1 MRALFSPLFA
11 LALALPAFLLTN
23 HSFRP
28 FEARFHLDT
37 ADASYVFDLP
47 SREPLF
53 LEYVINLR
61 SSDRDRPKITV
72 ELNGRPAATIAAPS
86 LYASHQDKILLSL
99 EPVHAGRNELRIT
112 LDGRTPATFDPSGR
126 MPATFDLDARLHN
139 YSGIA
144 PDFPRLAVVA
154 DETVA
159 NAHAARPLWLSA
171 LTFVAFYAGSM
182 VVLALMAR
190 ATGTSRRSTGSRVVA
205 LASPSIVLWAA
216 LAYSLATPLHIWL
229 SLPALGVAVI
239 VGAGAGL
246 VALWVAGH
254 RAGVLRFAAVTA
266 VSLVAL
272 EIALR
277 LFNLVSPS
285 FVFYSDAYSRYRG
298 KPGAPIY
305 DSHFNSRGFNDVERS
320 IIRPPTV
327 TRRIVAI
334 GDSFAVGVVPYRA
347 NYLTLLQSELAS
359 DGSTEVVNMGVA
371 GTEPRDYLGILVNEG
386 LAFKPDLVLVGFFVG
401 NDFETPRPKLYEHSY
416 VATLANALW
425 KVTRNQAPAAAEA
438 GSAATYNDAEPSL
451 SRDRFMEIEVD
462 RAWVYAKDSSRMTA
476 ATRDVAG
483 DLKQMRD
490 IAKRSGADFAVVLI
504 PDEAQI
510 NMSLQAEVARAS
522 GHAPSDLDFAQ
533 PNRLIASALGTEG
546 IKTLDLLPT
555 FQEAGRGAVLYK
567 PQDTHWNLAGNQL
580 AAKTIAI
587 FLK

>member
-1 MRALFSPLFA
+1 MSRALLLASFA
-11 LALALPAFLLTN
+11 LAVPAFLLTN
-23 HSFRP
+23 PSFRP
-28 FEARFHLDT
+28 YEARFHVGT
-37 ADASYVFDLP
+37 SQPTYAFDLP

-61 SSDRDRPKITV
+61 SPEEAKPTSKVEAQPSVTV

-86 LYASHQDKILLSL
+86 LYASHQDKILLAL
-99 EPVHAGRNELRIT
+99 DPVQTGRNELRVA
-112 LDGRTPATFDPSGR
+112 LAGRDA
-126 MPATFDLDARLHN
+126 ATFDLEGRLHN

-144 PDFPRLAVVA
+144 PDFPRIAVVA

-159 NAHAARPLWLSA
+159 NAIAARPLWRSA
-171 LTFVAFYAGSM
+171 LAFVAFYAASAIL
-182 VVLALMAR
+182 LALITRVAG
-190 ATGTSRRSTGSRVVA
+190 ATQRSAGSRVVL

-229 SLPALGVAVI
+229 SPAAVGVALI
-239 VGAGAGL
+239 VGLGAG
-246 VALWVAGH
+246 VAALWVAGH
-254 RAGVLRFAAVTA
+254 RAGVLRLAFVTA
-266 VSLVAL
+266 VSLISL

-277 LFNLVSPS
+277 IFNLVSPS

-298 KPGAPIY
+298 RPGAPVY

-320 IIRPPTV
+320 VVRPATI

-334 GDSFAVGVVPYRA
+334 GDSFFVGAVPQRA
-347 NYLTLLQSELAS
+347 NFLTLLASELAT
-359 DGSTEVVNMGVA
+359 DGSTDVVNMGVA
-371 GTEPRDYLGILVNEG
+371 GTEPRDYLSILVNEG

-401 NDFETPRPKLYEHSY
+401 NDFETPRPKLYEYSY
-416 VATLANALW
+416 AATLANALW
-425 KVTRNQAPAAAEA
+425 RVTRSKTPVVAEA
-438 GSAATYNDAEPSL
+438 GTAATYNDTEPSL
-451 SRDRFMEIEVD
+451 SRDRFLEIEVD
-462 RAWVYAKDSSRMTA
+462 RAWVYEKDASRLTA
-476 ATRDVAG
+476 ATRNVAA
-483 DLKQMRD
+483 DLRQMRD
-490 IAKRSGADFAVVLI
+490 IAKRSGADFAVVII

-533 PNRLIASALGTEG
+533 PNRFIARALDAEG
-546 IKTLDLLPT
+546 IRTLDLLPT

-587 FLK
+587 FLR